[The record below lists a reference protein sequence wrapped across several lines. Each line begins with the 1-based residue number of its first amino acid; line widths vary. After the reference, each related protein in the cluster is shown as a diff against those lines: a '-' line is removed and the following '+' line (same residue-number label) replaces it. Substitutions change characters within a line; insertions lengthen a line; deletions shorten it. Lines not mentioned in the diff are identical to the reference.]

1 MGQETGGWG
10 NVDKKDF
17 CLVSAGRKQVG
28 MVRRL
33 RIGQLEQ
40 FQWPLGHGVAPIYL
54 VSGPEW
60 LGQWVGEQQI

>member
-1 MGQETGGWG
+1 
-10 NVDKKDF
+10 
-17 CLVSAGRKQVG
+17 

-40 FQWPLGHGVAPIYL
+40 FQWPLGHGLAPRYL